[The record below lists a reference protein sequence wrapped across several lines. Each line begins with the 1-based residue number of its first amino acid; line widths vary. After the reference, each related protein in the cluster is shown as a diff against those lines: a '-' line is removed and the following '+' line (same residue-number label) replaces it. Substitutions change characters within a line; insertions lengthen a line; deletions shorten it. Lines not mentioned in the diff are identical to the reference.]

1 MNQAEKVLNHLDTCP
16 DWDSIKPSAAAS
28 IERIVIG
35 DLEAIKKGPLHLANL
50 PKPWKQLFP
59 NLKHLHL
66 WNLVGLRKIDELPDD
81 LQTLELIR
89 CNDLE
94 QVAVPPALK
103 TLDLEDCPQL
113 SDISGTLLSSLEILS
128 LRNCQALSQS
138 AIESVLRLLAENS
151 CLQVFDGSHL
161 PNVESIALL
170 PKSCRRLH
178 LSHCSSLGKQTDLDL
193 EPFTE
198 LDFIDLSDSKSLRT
212 IASFPDKVRYA
223 NLRGA
228 DALNLFLTQS
238 IGEVDRQQEENAAK
252 LLHFRKR
259 FGHQR
264 KIAPFAKLL
273 LIGDGRVGKSTLA
286 CRLQKK
292 PLPTAP
298 THGIEFWPWETNFQL
313 TLEDAQ
319 NLKERCQP
327 IGLTP
332 DWQKPN
338 QLSGTVHLWDF
349 GGQAY
354 YHNTHRLFASA
365 GTVFLICWKQDPT
378 TKKQL
383 EAEYRNLP
391 DRHRRAMPEEE
402 WIESNRPRTLDYWF
416 DYVDAVSKNAKIA
429 LVCTH
434 CPQGTPRTAWT
445 DHCSP
450 DNGRR
455 DLQCFYID
463 SKSDDDW
470 QYNPDAEKLVKWI
483 EQACGD
489 EAIAS
494 GIDAP
499 AVFADTIALI
509 TEIKA
514 DKTLAHKMLSWDVWA
529 EKVQSKQPSLP
540 LKDDDIETITKYLH
554 GSGHL
559 FLLDEN
565 KDKRAVLIDQQWGA
579 DRIYDILDPKK
590 KLFPRVRENDG
601 YLWIDEIRDSDE
613 WQDLDEPQ
621 KDLLLAYMEQCQL
634 IYRIPN
640 SKLVIVLEPWL
651 LPPRKEVSGLDEQL
665 STLQSR
671 IQDSS
676 LTLWPYEREKV
687 SETQFRSLMKA
698 LAEKLQKQCRWF
710 REGMYASRIDEQSEV
725 HLFVRLDKK
734 PDDYHGRLQVQLFT
748 NDGSKS
754 TQGKLCNL
762 LREAGFDVPDSK
774 FNQPL
779 ESRPDFDP
787 HGFFGDKPETQYLVA
802 ISSSGGDKAIVQQ
815 IHDAL
820 KKEGLKPTWYRD
832 GECRLDN
839 NAKVMV
845 YMDSLLQPPIL
856 LICLSDHYL
865 RYQPND
871 GWYCS
876 YEFARGVDKYY
887 GKGRPQPG
895 AIVIY
900 IEDRYQTAN
909 ATLTKMTNSGS
920 KLNPDNM
927 AAKAKKVFTD
937 YAMFFHERFITDKAE
952 KDNKLQA
959 AFTATMNAEWDQLEQ
974 EFGSL
979 GQAFKVIRDESQN
992 VDCSQVI
999 QLVRDMR
1006 TKVTSKP

>member
-1 MNQAEKVLNHLDTCP
+1 
-16 DWDSIKPSAAAS
+16 
-28 IERIVIG
+28 
-35 DLEAIKKGPLHLANL
+35 
-50 PKPWKQLFP
+50 
-59 NLKHLHL
+59 
-66 WNLVGLRKIDELPDD
+66 
-81 LQTLELIR
+81 
-89 CNDLE
+89 
-94 QVAVPPALK
+94 
-103 TLDLEDCPQL
+103 
-113 SDISGTLLSSLEILS
+113 
-128 LRNCQALSQS
+128 
-138 AIESVLRLLAENS
+138 
-151 CLQVFDGSHL
+151 LQVFDGSHL
-161 PNVESIALL
+161 PNLESIALL

-178 LSHCSSLGKQTDLDL
+178 LSHCSSLGKKTEMDL

-252 LLHFRKR
+252 LLHLRKR

-286 CRLQKK
+286 CRLQRKK
-292 PLPTAP
+292 LPIAP

-313 TLEDAQ
+313 TPADAQ

-327 IGLTP
+327 IGPTP
-332 DWQKPN
+332 DWKETN

-365 GTVFLICWKQDPT
+365 GTVFLICWKQEPT
-378 TKKQL
+378 TKEQL
-383 EAEYRNLP
+383 EAEYLNL
-391 DRHRRAMPEEE
+391 RETHRLAMQKEE

-434 CPQGTPRTAWT
+434 CPDNSSRKPWTAFCSDENKRRNPR
-445 DHCSP
+445 
-450 DNGRR
+450 
-455 DLQCFYID
+455 LECFYID

-470 QYNPDAEKLVKWI
+470 QNNPDAEKLVKWI

-514 DKTLAHKMLSWDVWA
+514 DKKLAHKMLPWDAWA
-529 EKVQSKQPSLP
+529 KKVRSKQPSLP
-540 LKDDDIETITKYLH
+540 LQDDDIETITKYLH

-559 FLLDEN
+559 FLLDKN
-565 KDKRAVLIDQQWGA
+565 KDNRAVLIDQQWGA

-590 KLFPRVRENDG
+590 NLFPRVRENDG

-613 WQDLDEPQ
+613 WPDLNDPQ
-621 KDLLLAYMEQCQL
+621 KDLLLEYMERCQL

-665 STLQSR
+665 STLESR
-671 IQDSS
+671 ISDSS
-676 LTLWPYEREKV
+676 LTIWSYDQEKV

-710 REGMYASRIDEQSEV
+710 REGMYASRVDDQAEA
-725 HLFVRLDKK
+725 HLLVKLDKK
-734 PDDYHGRLQVQLFT
+734 PDDYHGRLQVRLFT

-762 LREAGFDVPDSK
+762 LREAGFDVPDFKS
-774 FNQPL
+774 NQPL
-779 ESRPDFDP
+779 ESRTDFDP
-787 HGFFGDKPETQYLVA
+787 HIFFGDTPEPQPLVA

-815 IHDAL
+815 IHDEL
-820 KKEGLKPTWYRD
+820 KKQGLKPTWYRD
-832 GECRLDN
+832 GECRLGKYA
-839 NAKVMV
+839 NAMV

-865 RYQPND
+865 RYQPDD

-887 GKGRPQPG
+887 GKSGLLPG

-909 ATLTKMTNSGS
+909 ATPIETPNSGG

-927 AAKAKKVFTD
+927 VATAKKIFGA
-937 YAMFFHERFITDKAE
+937 YALFFHQRFITDKAE
-952 KDNKLQA
+952 KSKKLQA
-959 AFTATMNAEWDQLEQ
+959 AFTATVDAEWDQLERD
-974 EFGSL
+974 FGSS
-979 GQAFKVIRDESQN
+979 GIAHKVIRDENQN
-992 VDCSQVI
+992 VDCSKVI
-999 QLVRDMR
+999 HLVRDMMSN
-1006 TKVTSKP
+1006 VTSKP